1 MSDYERLLGIIYDAP
16 WQPDGW
22 AVVLREL
29 RRAVGA
35 TGGHILDSDFSGSAP
50 VRRYLVQQGV
60 PKEAQADYDANWY
73 DRDPRWR
80 YGAPNAGQVVADH
93 EQLPAEVRQRDGLY
107 QEYLPRYDFGPLLSV
122 PFATGAQRIGSVQ
135 LLRPN
140 RAELYG
146 AAQKRLLQALLP
158 HLQRAMAATMRV
170 SALLSDQAG
179 LEGALDRL
187 DAALVLLAS
196 DGTATFANRQARRIA
211 GIGDGLRLQGKRLL
225 LDDRAARK
233 ALDRQIADAANGNAA
248 ASPLLV
254 RAKRPSGLPDL
265 LLHIAPAAPTDA
277 TASDATA
284 GRLFAAARIC
294 LFISDP
300 VLSPLPAADAL
311 ACAFGLT
318 RAEAKLAE
326 SLLNGMNRADYARHA
341 GLSINTVKR
350 QLEHVFAKTQTSSQQ
365 ELIAVLTRSLAACAA
380 NAAANERAE

>member
-1 MSDYERLLGIIYDAP
+1 MSEYERLLGIIYDAP

-29 RRAVGA
+29 RQAVGA
-35 TGGHILDSDFSGSAP
+35 TGGHILDSDFSGAAP

-80 YGAPNAGQVVADH
+80 YGAPNAGQVIADH

-107 QEYLPRYDFGPLLSV
+107 RDYLPRYDFGPLLSV
-122 PFATGAQRIGSVQ
+122 PFVTGAQRIGSVQ

-170 SALLSDQAG
+170 SALLSDRAG

-196 DGTATFANRQARRIA
+196 DGTAAFANRQARRIA
-211 GIGDGLRLQGKRLL
+211 SIGDGLRLQGTRLL

-277 TASDATA
+277 TTTA

-311 ACAFGLT
+311 ARAFGLT
-318 RAEAKLAE
+318 RAESRLAE

-350 QLEHVFAKTQTSSQQ
+350 QLEHVFAKTQTGSQQ

-380 NAAANERAE
+380 NAAAGDTSD